1 VIAMSRILYGV
12 AGEGFG
18 HCSRAHLI
26 GQHLLDTGHDVRF
39 VGFGKV
45 PSALGPLFKDRV
57 HRIEGLSFAYRKG
70 RISQWRTF
78 TRNLAG
84 FPRIVREN
92 RRLLRSSLEGFVPDV
107 VMTDFEPFSAWWA
120 RMHHVPLVSVDNE
133 HVLTRC
139 RLQHASSQILS
150 RWIAQSIIH
159 AYVIRPDATVVLNF
173 FKAPVRG
180 RSTVLA
186 PPVVRTEVTRLRP
199 SQGDYL
205 VVYVS
210 TGQGREALQGVL
222 DRFPGHRFIVYGYD
236 AYAEQ
241 GHCLYKRIST
251 AGFLQDLAGSRG
263 VIASA
268 GFSLLSE
275 CMALQKRMLLVPVA
289 GQYEQ
294 RLNARYAEQL
304 GLGLWCRQL
313 TPASLSRFLSW
324 LDHPTLPH
332 ADLLWPDN
340 ERFFA
345 ILQGVLDRLALTGR
359 GARPPHTS
367 Q

>member
-1 VIAMSRILYGV
+1 MSRILYGV

-39 VGFGKV
+39 AGFGKV

-57 HRIEGLSFAYRKG
+57 HRIEGLSFAYRNG

-78 TRNLAG
+78 TQNLAA

-92 RRLLRSSLEGFVPDV
+92 RRLLRSSLEGFAPDV

-120 RMHHVPLVSVDNE
+120 RMNHVPLISVDNE

-139 RLQHASSQILS
+139 RLEHATGQILS
-150 RWIAQSIIH
+150 RWIAQAIIH

-173 FKAPVRG
+173 FRAPVRG

-186 PPVVRTEVTRLRP
+186 PPVVRMEVTRLRP
-199 SQGDYL
+199 SQGDFL
-205 VVYVS
+205 LVYVS
-210 TGQGREALQGVL
+210 TGQGREGLQEVL
-222 DRFPGHRFIVYGYD
+222 DRFPGHRFRVYGYD
-236 AYAEQ
+236 EDVER
-241 GHCLYKRIST
+241 GHCLYRRISSE
-251 AGFLQDLAGSRG
+251 GFLMDLAASRG

-275 CMALQKRMLLVPVA
+275 CMALGKRMLLVPVA

-304 GLGLWCRQL
+304 GLGVWCSRL

-324 LDHPTLPH
+324 LDHPAPLH
-332 ADLLWPDN
+332 SDLLWPDN

-345 ILQGVLDRLALTGR
+345 LLQGVLERLALTGP
-359 GARPPHTS
+359 GARSPRTAR
-367 Q
+367 